1 MTKGHYTPRKKKK
14 LSGPI
19 LCGKMKLIRIDFR
32 TEIEVPVSMSN
43 EDAIERYY
51 QRHKDTVRPSDAL
64 RRPLTEDECEVPQD
78 ELQAVLVND
87 EDLPE
92 D

>member
-14 LSGPI
+14 LSGPT
-19 LCGKMKLIRIDFR
+19 LCGKTKLIRIDHR

-43 EDAIERYY
+43 DVAIERYY
-51 QRHKDTVRPSDAL
+51 QRHKDAVRPSDAL
-64 RRPLTEDECEVPQD
+64 RRPLTEDECEAPQE

-87 EDLPE
+87 DNLP
-92 D
+92 DD

>member
-14 LSGPI
+14 LSGPT
-19 LCGKMKLIRIDFR
+19 LCGKTKLIRIDWR

-51 QRHKDTVRPSDAL
+51 RRHKEAIRPPIAS
-64 RRPLTEDECEVPQD
+64 TNEDEVPQEELAALIDD
-78 ELQAVLVND
+78 ENLSD
-87 EDLPE
+87 D
-92 D
+92 